1 MTRAALLHQSP
12 AGPATGVADT
22 WPAGGEARGMTG
34 AGRETEARPGMRKG
48 GRWRREEKAKAD
60 ERRMSFLMDESGGRW

>member
-1 MTRAALLHQSP
+1 
-12 AGPATGVADT
+12 
-22 WPAGGEARGMTG
+22 
-34 AGRETEARPGMRKG
+34 MRKG